1 MNYERTAI
9 FAVRSIFVL
18 TSGYIVRILYI
29 SDMNSRDR
37 GESLN
42 LIISNAGDRP
52 IYEQIYT
59 QIKDCIIS
67 GELSEG
73 DMLPSIRA
81 LAKDLRISVITTTR
95 AYDEL
100 ERDMSRERTMKALN
114 EFLRPE
120 FINRVDE
127 VICFN
132 QLTEEN
138 FRAIAGL
145 MLGEL
150 RDVMKEKNIAL
161 TWDDSLVDYLV
172 KKAYSVTYGA
182 RTLRRTIQKD
192 IEDVLAQRIVEN
204 RGREIKSIAMSAQDG
219 AVTIAI
225 GE

>member
-18 TSGYIVRILYI
+18 TNGHIVRILYI
-29 SDMNSRDR
+29 SDMNSRNR

-100 ERDMSRERTMKALN
+100 ERDGFIYRVPGKGCYVAEKNMELVREEHLKRIEQHMREIVALAVPCGMDDA
-114 EFLRPE
+114 ETARMLE
-120 FINRVDE
+120 LIWSE
-127 VICFN
+127 
-132 QLTEEN
+132 EEN
-138 FRAIAGL
+138 GDER
-145 MLGEL
+145 
-150 RDVMKEKNIAL
+150 N
-161 TWDDSLVDYLV
+161 
-172 KKAYSVTYGA
+172 
-182 RTLRRTIQKD
+182 
-192 IEDVLAQRIVEN
+192 
-204 RGREIKSIAMSAQDG
+204 
-219 AVTIAI
+219 
-225 GE
+225 

>member
-81 LAKDLRISVITTTR
+81 LAKDLRISVITTKR

-100 ERDMSRERTMKALN
+100 EQEG
-114 EFLRPE
+114 FLY
-120 FINRVDE
+120 
-127 VICFN
+127 
-132 QLTEEN
+132 T
-138 FRAIAGL
+138 IAGKGSFVAKKNTAL
-145 MLGEL
+145 LREEQLKKIEDLLSEL
-150 RDVMKEKNIAL
+150 R
-161 TWDDSLVDYLV
+161 
-172 KKAYSVTYGA
+172 
-182 RTLRRTIQKD
+182 R
-192 IEDVLAQRIVEN
+192 
-204 RGREIKSIAMSAQDG
+204 
-219 AVTIAI
+219 
-225 GE
+225 

>member
-18 TSGYIVRILYI
+18 KSGCIVRILYI
-29 SDMNSRDR
+29 SNMNSIDR

-100 ERDMSRERTMKALN
+100 ERDGFIYRELVREEHLKRIEQHMREIVALAV
-114 EFLRPE
+114 PCGM
-120 FINRVDE
+120 DE
-127 VICFN
+127 AETARMLELIWSE
-132 QLTEEN
+132 EEN
-138 FRAIAGL
+138 SDER
-145 MLGEL
+145 
-150 RDVMKEKNIAL
+150 N
-161 TWDDSLVDYLV
+161 
-172 KKAYSVTYGA
+172 
-182 RTLRRTIQKD
+182 
-192 IEDVLAQRIVEN
+192 
-204 RGREIKSIAMSAQDG
+204 
-219 AVTIAI
+219 
-225 GE
+225 

>member
-18 TSGYIVRILYI
+18 TSGCIVRILYI

-100 ERDMSRERTMKALN
+100 ERDG
-114 EFLRPE
+114 
-120 FINRVDE
+120 FI
-127 VICFN
+127 
-132 QLTEEN
+132 
-138 FRAIAGL
+138 
-145 MLGEL
+145 
-150 RDVMKEKNIAL
+150 
-161 TWDDSLVDYLV
+161 
-172 KKAYSVTYGA
+172 
-182 RTLRRTIQKD
+182 
-192 IEDVLAQRIVEN
+192 
-204 RGREIKSIAMSAQDG
+204 
-219 AVTIAI
+219 
-225 GE
+225 

>member
-18 TSGYIVRILYI
+18 TSGCIVRILYI
-29 SDMNSRDR
+29 FDMYSEYG

-100 ERDMSRERTMKALN
+100 ERDGFIYRVPGKGCYVAEKNMELVREEHLKRIEQHMREIVALAV
-114 EFLRPE
+114 PCGM
-120 FINRVDE
+120 DE
-127 VICFN
+127 AETARMLELIWSE
-132 QLTEEN
+132 EEN
-138 FRAIAGL
+138 SDER
-145 MLGEL
+145 
-150 RDVMKEKNIAL
+150 N
-161 TWDDSLVDYLV
+161 
-172 KKAYSVTYGA
+172 
-182 RTLRRTIQKD
+182 
-192 IEDVLAQRIVEN
+192 
-204 RGREIKSIAMSAQDG
+204 
-219 AVTIAI
+219 
-225 GE
+225 

>member
-18 TSGYIVRILYI
+18 TSECIVRILYI

-81 LAKDLRISVITTTR
+81 KDLRISVITTTR

-100 ERDMSRERTMKALN
+100 ERDGFIYRVPGKGCYVAEKNMELVREEHLKRIEQHMREIVALAV
-114 EFLRPE
+114 PCGM
-120 FINRVDE
+120 DE
-127 VICFN
+127 AETARMLELIWSE
-132 QLTEEN
+132 EEN
-138 FRAIAGL
+138 SDER
-145 MLGEL
+145 
-150 RDVMKEKNIAL
+150 N
-161 TWDDSLVDYLV
+161 
-172 KKAYSVTYGA
+172 
-182 RTLRRTIQKD
+182 
-192 IEDVLAQRIVEN
+192 
-204 RGREIKSIAMSAQDG
+204 
-219 AVTIAI
+219 
-225 GE
+225 